1 MPFMTWKLYKMTTIV
16 HHHDRHSRF
25 LQQSSVKNN
34 DLKTHLILE
43 FKEKMEGTQMH
54 FEAKSRELV
63 VDCKYKQIPQLWL

>member
-1 MPFMTWKLYKMTTIV
+1 MTTIV